1 VSEHTGFV
9 IRAPKARSEQQ
20 LPAELGSRKSLDP
33 VQDRQ
38 AAIASFGLEPAEF
51 EALVERLLSCST
63 LRIVPGSPRRRR
75 RCLRPQ
81 TLLWCRLG
89 ERAAADQGMVE
100 TRFE

>member
-9 IRAPKARSEQQ
+9 IRAPKARSVQP
-20 LPAELGSRKSLDP
+20 LSAELGSRKPLDP
-33 VQDRQ
+33 VQDRK

-51 EALVERLLSCST
+51 EALVDRLCSCGT

-75 RCLRPQ
+75 RCPRPQ
-81 TLLWCRLG
+81 TVLWCRLG
-89 ERAAADQGMVE
+89 ERAARDPGIVE